1 MKRLLI
7 LAAAASLAVACHN
20 RSEDEV
26 GAAPTKGDT
35 TAVTRADTG
44 QGIPTDSTQ
53 GQRPADTDTSMVAH
67 DSTSMGAPADSTSMA
82 APSDSANVPS
92 SAGNQQGDSAM
103 TDHSVPDSASAG
115 AGAAGAWSDSTGATT
130 DSTSKQ

>member
-35 TAVTRADTG
+35 TTAVTRADTS

-67 DSTSMGAPADSTSMA
+67 
-82 APSDSANVPS
+82 
-92 SAGNQQGDSAM
+92 
-103 TDHSVPDSASAG
+103 
-115 AGAAGAWSDSTGATT
+115 
-130 DSTSKQ
+130 

>member
-20 RSEDEV
+20 RYEDEV
-26 GAAPTKGDT
+26 GAAPTGRHHRRDPGRHQPGHPDRQHPGP
-35 TAVTRADTG
+35 APGGHGHQHGGPHPPDGRR
-44 QGIPTDSTQ
+44 DST
-53 GQRPADTDTSMVAH
+53 T
-67 DSTSMGAPADSTSMA
+67 MA

>member
-26 GAAPTKGDT
+26 GAAPKSDTT
-35 TAVTRADTG
+35 TAVTRADTSR
-44 QGIPTDSTQ
+44 GIPTDSTQ
-53 GQRPADTDTSMVAH
+53 GQRPGPTDTSMVAH
-67 DSTSMGAPADSTSMA
+67 DSTSMGTSADSAT
-82 APSDSANVPS
+82 VPS

-103 TDHSVPDSASAG
+103 THHNVPDSASAG
-115 AGAAGAWSDSTGATT
+115 AGAAGGWSDSTGAKT